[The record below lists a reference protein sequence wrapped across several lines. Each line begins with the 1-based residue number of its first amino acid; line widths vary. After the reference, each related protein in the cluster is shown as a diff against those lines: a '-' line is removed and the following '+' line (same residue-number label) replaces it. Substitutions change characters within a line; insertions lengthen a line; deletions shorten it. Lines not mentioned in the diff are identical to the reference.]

1 MLIIRPRPES
11 IGEGTR
17 RLYTSDK
24 LKKADPDLVARIN
37 LVTQELEDI
46 ARELAHRAGRKTNRH
61 KKRRTDGPNE
71 SRDSTEHARSSSHM
85 GVSHSLEV
93 HDITPAGD
101 HTSTPRPGHD
111 PIPVIA
117 GSSSSGILVPPN
129 GTDGVTAV
137 SSSKQPL
144 MEQRLI
150 EKAVRSLLFVISH
163 P

>member
-46 ARELAHRAGRKTNRH
+46 ACELAHRAGRKTNRQ

-71 SRDSTEHARSSSHM
+71 LRDSTEQAGSSSHM
-85 GVSHSLEV
+85 GVSHSPEV
-93 HDITPAGD
+93 HSITPAGD

-111 PIPVIA
+111 PIPVIS

-129 GTDGVTAV
+129 GTDGVTV
-137 SSSKQPL
+137 SSFKQPP

-150 EKAVRSLLFVISH
+150 AKAVRSLLFVISH